1 MAAHSHDHHGHS
13 HGHGH
18 SHAHGH
24 SHGHGHVHAPADFG
38 RAFAIGT
45 VLNLGF
51 VLVEGLAG
59 MWIGSMAL
67 LADAGHNLSDVLGLL
82 IAWGGAE
89 LAKRPA
95 SKRFTY
101 GYRGS
106 TILAALFNAVLL
118 LVAVGAI
125 ALEAR
130 QRLSWQPQVP
140 GGTMMIV
147 AAVGI
152 VINLSTALLFVSG
165 RKGDV
170 NIRGAFLHMAADAA
184 VSAGVVIGGGLILL
198 TGMSWID
205 PMISLVIIVVILWS
219 TWGLLKESLT
229 MAMHAVPAGIDPEA
243 VEALL
248 EGLPGVCRVHD
259 LHIWPMSTT
268 EAALTA
274 HLVMPDGHPGDAF
287 LMDLQQRLA
296 HDFGIE
302 HTTVQIEL
310 GDGAECRMTHGHEG
324 AETGNEHDHGHAH
337 G

>member
-1 MAAHSHDHHGHS
+1 MAAHHDHGTGHGHS
-13 HGHGH
+13 HGH
-18 SHAHGH
+18 HGH
-24 SHGHGHVHAPADFG
+24 SHAPADFG

-45 VLNLGF
+45 ALNLGF
-51 VLVEGLAG
+51 VLVEGMAG
-59 MWIGSMAL
+59 LWIDSMSL

-82 IAWGGAE
+82 IAWGGTE

-101 GYRGS
+101 GLRGS

-130 QRLSWQPQVP
+130 ERLMDPPPVP
-140 GGTMMIV
+140 GGMVMLI

-152 VINLSTALLFVSG
+152 VINGATALLFVSG

-170 NIRGAFLHMAADAA
+170 NIRGAYLHMAADAA
-184 VSAGVVIGGGLILL
+184 VSAGVVIGGALMLW
-198 TGMSWID
+198 TGIRIID
-205 PMISLVIIVVILWS
+205 PLLSLVIIAVILWS

-229 MAMHAVPAGIDPEA
+229 MALHAVPAGIDPEA
-243 VEALL
+243 VEKMLN
-248 EGLPGVCRVHD
+248 ELPGVTRIHD

-287 LMDLQQRLA
+287 LIQLQHRLA
-296 HDFGIE
+296 HDFRID

-310 GDGAECRMTHGHEG
+310 GDGAECLMHGHG
-324 AETGNEHDHGHAH
+324 AGQGPKTGNETGHGRGHEHAH